1 MTDPAHTDPGRI
13 DVHQHVI
20 PPARGQAMAGRAA
33 AVGWP
38 APAWDEQSA
47 VAMMDRREIA
57 TGMLSYA
64 APLAGPDDP
73 ATAREV
79 ARSVNEFTA
88 ELVKNRPDRFGH
100 FAVLPLPDV
109 DGALAEAAHALDEL
123 DADGV
128 LVLSNAHGR
137 YLGDPTFEPLWAEL
151 DARSAVILVHPTAPP
166 GPPLADV
173 PLPLVDFPYDTTR
186 AALHM
191 TMRGVPGRYP
201 RMRMILPHAGGFLPY
216 AAQRFA
222 LAARL
227 HTDATGDGGGTTP
240 EDFLTDLRR
249 FYFDTAISTGP
260 ATLHTL
266 LAFAAP
272 DHILYGSDFPM
283 LPEDWG
289 TDFDTARDAYPNWEP
304 GRLHAIDRG
313 NAELLIPRLARTPVT

>member
-1 MTDPAHTDPGRI
+1 M
-13 DVHQHVI
+13 
-20 PPARGQAMAGRAA
+20 
-33 AVGWP
+33 
-38 APAWDEQSA
+38 
-47 VAMMDRREIA
+47 
-57 TGMLSYA
+57 
-64 APLAGPDDP
+64 
-73 ATAREV
+73 
-79 ARSVNEFTA
+79 
-88 ELVKNRPDRFGH
+88 
-100 FAVLPLPDV
+100 
-109 DGALAEAAHALDEL
+109 
-123 DADGV
+123 
-128 LVLSNAHGR
+128 
-137 YLGDPTFEPLWAEL
+137 
-151 DARSAVILVHPTAPP
+151 ILVHPTAPP
-166 GPPLADV
+166 GAPLADV

-191 TMRGVPGRYP
+191 TMRGVPRRYP

-260 ATLHTL
+260 ATLHAL

-289 TDFDTARDAYPNWEP
+289 TDFDTALDAYPNWEP

>member
-1 MTDPAHTDPGRI
+1 MPVPEHTNPGRI

-20 PPARGQAMAGRAA
+20 PPTRGQAIAGRAA

-38 APAWDEQSA
+38 APTWDESSA
-47 VAMMDRREIA
+47 IAMMDRRSIA

-64 APLAGPDDP
+64 APLAAPDDP

-79 ARSVNEFTA
+79 ARSVNEYTA

-100 FAVLPLPDV
+100 FAALPLPDV

-123 DADGV
+123 NADGV
-128 LVLSNAHGR
+128 MVLSNAHGR
-137 YLGDPTFEPLWAEL
+137 YPGDPEFEPLWAEL
-151 DARSAVILVHPTAPP
+151 DARSAVVLVHPTAPP
-166 GPPLADV
+166 GAPLPDVPPPLA
-173 PLPLVDFPYDTTR
+173 DFPYDTTR

-191 TMRGVPGRYP
+191 TMRGVPRRYP

-216 AAQRFA
+216 AAHRFA

-227 HTDATGDGGGTTP
+227 RTDATVDGSATTP
-240 EDFLTDLRR
+240 EDFLADLRR
-249 FYFDTAISTGP
+249 FYFDTALSTGP
-260 ATLHTL
+260 SALPSL

-289 TDFDTARDAYPNWEP
+289 TDFDTALGDYPHWEP
-304 GRLHAIDRG
+304 GRLHAVNRG
-313 NAELLIPRLARTPVT
+313 NAELLIPRLAQARVI